1 MKHIFTGV
9 NLSTLDLNLLLV
21 LDAVLAEQSVGGAAK
36 KLHVTPPAVSNALVR
51 LRDALGDPIVTR
63 SGRGIVPTPWALKL
77 GPAIRGALA
86 EIDAAIHGNAVDPA
100 TADPR
105 ITLARADA
113 GQLARLPKI
122 AARLASA
129 MPRATLRVVHVDTMV
144 ALGGVAGTEVDVAIG
159 VSHPAAGLH
168 RKKIYDERSV
178 VIVRRDHPRIGD
190 RIGKRELA
198 SEFHV
203 EVNIALGQSSK
214 SVTDAYT
221 RLGIRRKI
229 AMVVPSF
236 AAALAVVSDT
246 AHVATI
252 PESVVT
258 ALRGSFAVRIAAS
271 PLKIPPLPMYMS
283 WHERTNR
290 DPAMMRF
297 RELVESSILPD

>member
-1 MKHIFTGV
+1 MSYIFTVV
-9 NLSTLDLNLLLV
+9 NLSALDLNLLLV
-21 LDAVLAEQSVGGAAK
+21 LDAVLAEQSVAGAAK
-36 KLHVTPPAVSNALVR
+36 RLHVTPPAVSNALVR

-86 EIDAAIHGNAVDPA
+86 EIDAAIHGNAFDPV

-105 ITLARADA
+105 ITLALADA

-122 AARLASA
+122 AARLARA

-159 VSHPAAGLH
+159 VTHPAPGLH

-178 VIVRRDHPRIGD
+178 VIVRRGHPRVAD

-198 SEFHV
+198 SESHV
-203 EVNIALGQSSK
+203 DVNIALGQSSK
-214 SVTDAYT
+214 SVVDAYA
-221 RLGIRRKI
+221 RLGIQRPI
-229 AMVVPSF
+229 AMIVPSF
-236 AAALAVVSDT
+236 AAALAVVSETDL
-246 AHVATI
+246 VATI

-258 ALRGSFAVRIAAS
+258 ALRGSFGVRVAAA
-271 PLKIPPLPMYMS
+271 PLKIPPFPMYMS

-297 RELVESSILPD
+297 RELVESSILLD